1 MVSISDMF
9 SFGTLNNQNFSS
21 FVRNNNKNNACT
33 GSSINQKPRPNF
45 SLLFN
50 QFNDLSSDSI
60 NKNPGNMTS
69 CKNYDINDI
78 QKIKTKPN
86 SLSLS
91 LSLSVSLY
99 SIQIHVLSKI
109 IEYLISRISY

>member
-21 FVRNNNKNNACT
+21 FVRNNKKNNACT

-50 QFNDLSSDSI
+50 QFNHLSSDSI
-60 NKNPGNMTS
+60 NKNPENMTS

-78 QKIKTKPN
+78 QKIKIKPN

-91 LSLSVSLY
+91 VSHY

>member
-9 SFGTLNNQNFSS
+9 PFGTLNNQNFSS
-21 FVRNNNKNNACT
+21 FVRNNKKNNACT

-60 NKNPGNMTS
+60 NKNPENMTS

-86 SLSLS
+86 SLSVCLS
-91 LSLSVSLY
+91 LFHPNTCSL
-99 SIQIHVLSKI
+99 KNN
-109 IEYLISRISY
+109 RISYI